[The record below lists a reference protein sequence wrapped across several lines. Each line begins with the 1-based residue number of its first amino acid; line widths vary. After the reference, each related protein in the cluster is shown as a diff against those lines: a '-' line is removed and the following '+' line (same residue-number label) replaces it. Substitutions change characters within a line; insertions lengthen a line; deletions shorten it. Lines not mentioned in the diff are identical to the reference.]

1 VTGFCGVFF
10 RQRDAS
16 APDGRPAAWAPLL
29 SRNPDHHIQTFND
42 GRLSLAYFDNGA
54 WEADRK
60 IVTDGDTVGVVSG
73 NPLLTGADGI
83 ANDPAD
89 GVRQVVGALASGDWA
104 TLAKPA
110 GGFAA
115 MSWQRSSR
123 VLRLCAGTLP
133 QRPLYVRVTPEACY
147 FATTLRMMRAMSPEP
162 LKARDQGLAELLYFG
177 RCLGKGTV
185 LEGVDIVTHGLV
197 IEVTDDGFQARRYF
211 DWNTIAPSDADDD
224 ATSRKLHEL
233 FVQATRRR
241 LRGAKTADAF
251 LSGGL
256 DTRCVI
262 AGLLDEGVAV
272 RAFTHAYNGSSDDVL
287 SRLMAERFGIEHV
300 TKEAKPL
307 DRLKLNTD
315 IYAFYAKRHFPRGDG
330 EAKRARLM
338 WSGDWGSF
346 VLGGG
351 TGETESGRMAGR
363 SLDPA
368 TLSELFGGLK
378 KRLTRSVKGMSR
390 LRELAFL
397 SAKHEIETLN
407 PSQIDRRL
415 FLFYMLSDQN
425 RILYDH
431 YEEIDLSNVE
441 FETPFYDFDFIAA
454 IIAAPSR
461 MIVGHRLYYKW
472 MEHFKAPITQV
483 PWQAYPGHLPC
494 PLPMPAGL
502 LNQWKTDWY
511 GPELLSQIL
520 ETVAGTVL
528 HDPEPE
534 VWRFLDRRAVTLFR
548 VANNAGVRRFGHESS
563 IMRKVYEAITGRRI
577 FPLP

>member
-1 VTGFCGVFF
+1 MRNERHAV
-10 RQRDAS
+10 
-16 APDGRPAAWAPLL
+16 WARVL
-29 SRNPDHHIQTFND
+29 SRNPDHVIQTFDD
-42 GRLSLAYFDNGA
+42 GRLSLAFFDNGA
-54 WEADRK
+54 WERERK
-60 IVTDGDTVGVVSG
+60 IVEDGDSVGVVSG
-73 NPLLTGADGI
+73 NPLLADDDGVT
-83 ANDPAD
+83 NDPAD
-89 GVRQVVGALASGDWA
+89 GVRRVVGALASGDWT
-104 TLAKPA
+104 TLARPA
-110 GGFAA
+110 GGFTA
-115 MSWQRSSR
+115 MSWQRSAR

-162 LKARDQGLAELLYFG
+162 LRARDQGLAELLYFG

-185 LEGVDIVTHGLV
+185 LEGVDIVTHGMV
-197 IEVTDDGFQARRYF
+197 VEVTDEGFQTRRYF
-211 DWNTIAPSDADDD
+211 DWNAIAPSLEDDD
-224 ATSRKLHEL
+224 ATARKLHHL
-233 FVQATRRR
+233 FGQAVRRR
-241 LRGAKTADAF
+241 LRGARTADAF

-272 RAFTHAYNGSSDDVL
+272 RAFTHAYGGSSDDVL
-287 SRLMAERFGIEHV
+287 SGLMAERFGIEHV
-300 TKEAKPL
+300 AKEAKPL

-315 IYAFYAKRHFPRGDG
+315 IYAFYAKRHFPRVDGD
-330 EAKRARLM
+330 ETRARIM

-368 TLSELFGGLK
+368 TLDELFGGLK
-378 KRLTRSVKGMSR
+378 KRITRSVRGMSR

-397 SAKHEIETLN
+397 SAKREIETLN
-407 PSQIDRRL
+407 PAQIDRRL

-454 IIAAPSR
+454 IIAAPSS

-472 MEHFKAPITQV
+472 MAHFKAPITEV

-494 PLPMPAGL
+494 PLPMPEGL

-511 GPELLSQIL
+511 GADLLSQIL
-520 ETVAGTVL
+520 EAVTSAVL
-528 HDPEPE
+528 HDPDPE
-534 VWRFLDRRAVTLFR
+534 VWRSLDRRAVTLFR
-548 VANNAGVRRFGHESS
+548 VANSAGVRRFGHESS
-563 IMRKVYEAITGRRI
+563 TIRKVYEAITGRRI